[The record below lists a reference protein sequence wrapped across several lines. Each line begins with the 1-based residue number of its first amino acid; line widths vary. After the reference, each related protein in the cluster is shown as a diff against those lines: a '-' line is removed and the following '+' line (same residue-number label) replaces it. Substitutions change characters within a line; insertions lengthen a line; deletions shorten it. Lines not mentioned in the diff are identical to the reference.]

1 MDNRA
6 NILKWYPFKEKSKV
20 LEIYEGDT
28 ILDKINKNIEIE
40 QVSIRDMKI
49 EGQYDY
55 ITLIGTYEY
64 APIVIKSYVEFLK
77 VLKQHLKENGKILL
91 AIDNRIGVK
100 YLSGAKSK
108 CYSRIFEGI
117 EGKIDHSKTNL
128 LLKNELIKFIEAAE
142 FKNYKFYYP
151 LPDYTETCSIFTD
164 DFLPEANNSKIV
176 YPLHYDE
183 GSNIIYNEI
192 NVLKQICDINQF
204 TNFTNSYFIE
214 ISNEEIENDIKFVNY
229 NIFRKEKYQL
239 MLIMHKNYVEKV
251 AENDLAREHIK
262 QISEYTHILK
272 NMKFN
277 VLEDVDDEK
286 IKSEFIKEEELD
298 KKIINLIRRG
308 NVQEGLDEI
317 RNWYNYIKERLEI
330 QPVEGKDIF
339 EKYSI
344 EIKNKENM
352 HFIKDGFIDLTF
364 ENIFCKDGYLFYD
377 QEWRFENIPI
387 EFILYRAINNLYNYN
402 WKELQQKIAKEK
414 ILSEF
419 KIIDF
424 VPYFEQLENKIQE
437 EILNQKAIQEQTNKM
452 KSYYKTIEEFQKD
465 IAQKE
470 QKILEMQEE
479 YKILDS
485 DNKKTIIEKEYIEKQ
500 YRDLLHEYETSRGW
514 KVIKGIRKIL
524 GRK

>member
-1 MDNRA
+1 MFNKLEETKKRYEFLTDEIVKPEVIANQNEWKKLVKERA
-6 NILKWYPFKEKSKV
+6 DIEEIVNKYAEYKEAEKLSQPIVTPSTKAS
-20 LEIYEGDT
+20 EGHDINVT
-28 ILDKINKNIEIE
+28 LDYMKKDLGEDLG
-40 QVSIRDMKI
+40 SKI
-49 EGQYDY
+49 EKAAQGD
-55 ITLIGTYEY
+55 
-64 APIVIKSYVEFLK
+64 A
-77 VLKQHLKENGKILL
+77 N
-91 AIDNRIGVK
+91 AI
-100 YLSGAKSK
+100 
-108 CYSRIFEGI
+108 
-117 EGKIDHSKTNL
+117 
-128 LLKNELIKFIEAAE
+128 
-142 FKNYKFYYP
+142 
-151 LPDYTETCSIFTD
+151 
-164 DFLPEANNSKIV
+164 
-176 YPLHYDE
+176 
-183 GSNIIYNEI
+183 
-192 NVLKQICDINQF
+192 
-204 TNFTNSYFIE
+204 
-214 ISNEEIENDIKFVNY
+214 
-229 NIFRKEKYQL
+229 
-239 MLIMHKNYVEKV
+239 
-251 AENDLAREHIK
+251 
-262 QISEYTHILK
+262 
-272 NMKFN
+272 
-277 VLEDVDDEK
+277 
-286 IKSEFIKEEELD
+286 EELREA
-298 KKIINLIRRG
+298 L
-308 NVQEGLDEI
+308 
-317 RNWYNYIKERLEI
+317 
-330 QPVEGKDIF
+330 GKDIF